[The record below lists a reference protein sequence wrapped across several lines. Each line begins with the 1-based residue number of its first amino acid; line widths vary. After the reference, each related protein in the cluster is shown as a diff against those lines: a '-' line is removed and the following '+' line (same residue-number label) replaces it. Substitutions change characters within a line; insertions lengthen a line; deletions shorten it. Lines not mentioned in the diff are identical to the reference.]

1 MRHIVAI
8 SRVGSGPD
16 PNKVN
21 ACVAPSGVPGPLSTA
36 PVERAEDSASLSQ
49 TAAVVSRIRAAIGA
63 EGKIRPNVVA
73 QIKHDL
79 SHRSDD
85 RTAEIER
92 AILRL
97 LQEL

>member
-1 MRHIVAI
+1 MRQIVAI
-8 SRVGSGPD
+8 SRVSSGPD

-21 ACVAPSGVPGPLSTA
+21 ACVAPSGVPGPLPGA
-36 PVERAEDSASLSQ
+36 PVDRAEDSASLSH
-49 TAAVVSRIRAAIGA
+49 TAAVVSRIRASVGA
-63 EGKIRPNVVA
+63 EGTIRPHVVA

-79 SHRSDD
+79 SGRSDD